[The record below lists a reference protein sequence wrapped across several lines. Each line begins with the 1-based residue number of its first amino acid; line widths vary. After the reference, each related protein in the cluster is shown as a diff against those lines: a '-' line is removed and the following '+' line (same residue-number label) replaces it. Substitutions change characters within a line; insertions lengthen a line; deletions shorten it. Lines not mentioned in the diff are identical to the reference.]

1 MINRGDSLIVF
12 ATLIIK
18 MNKHLRERVDFFDSS
33 CQKIFKDLYTMEDE
47 NEIDKNIEA
56 RLPSLEEEVVSLNI
70 AEEMEME
77 ERRLEQLKRRTRRS
91 NSRLQNFEESYW
103 HEMLS
108 NPLIADPNSRAG
120 KKFRRRF
127 RLPFPLFN
135 QLVEICEDLNVFE
148 TKYATN
154 YFYGAIIEAETQVDS
169 ETLVS

>member
-1 MINRGDSLIVF
+1 
-12 ATLIIK
+12 